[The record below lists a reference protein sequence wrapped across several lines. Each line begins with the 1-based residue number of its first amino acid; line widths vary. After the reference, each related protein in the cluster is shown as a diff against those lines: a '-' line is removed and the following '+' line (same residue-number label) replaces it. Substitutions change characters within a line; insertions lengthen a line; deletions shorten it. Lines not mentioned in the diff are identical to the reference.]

1 MSKLIFKENRIFL
14 SPPHAGQLERD
25 FVAEAF
31 DNNWLAP
38 VGDNIN
44 YFEAAI
50 AEAVGVNHAVVLS
63 SGTAA
68 LHLSLIM
75 LDVKPGDVVI
85 CQDLTFAASC
95 FPIRYM
101 CAEPYFVDSEPDSWN
116 MNPALLREAIQHALA
131 KKKNVKAIITV
142 HLYGMPARMDEIIQ
156 ISQEYN
162 IPIIEDAA
170 EALGSSLQQR
180 PLGGWSDYG
189 VLSFNGNKIITTSG
203 GGALVTNNPDIAYL
217 AKKLSTQA
225 REPFLHFEHNMVGYN
240 YRMSNVLAGIGRGQI
255 ATLNE
260 RVNSRRKNFE
270 RYKSYFEDWNH
281 KGFHFEF
288 QPEAANVYSNRWLSC
303 VLIDPIKNNNLYRDL
318 LLVSLENDN
327 IESRSTWKP
336 MHLQPVFKQHKYFGA
351 NVGATIFNN
360 GICLPSGSSLTDN
373 DFSRIFDC
381 LDRLISRYHK

>member
-14 SPPHAGQLERD
+14 SPPQAGQLERD
-25 FVAEAF
+25 YVTEAF

-44 YFEAAI
+44 IFEAAI
-50 AEAVGVNHAVVLS
+50 AKAVGGNHAVVLS

-68 LHLSLIM
+68 IHLSLVM
-75 LDVKPGDVVI
+75 LDVQPGDVII

-101 CAEPYFVDSEPDSWN
+101 RAEPYLVDSEPNSWN
-116 MNPALLREAIQHALA
+116 MDPAQLREAIQHALSR
-131 KKKNVKAIITV
+131 KKKVKAIIPV
-142 HLYGMPARMDEIIQ
+142 HLYGMPARMDEIFQ
-156 ISQEYN
+156 ISQEFD

-170 EALGSSLQQR
+170 EALGSSFHQR
-180 PLGGWSDYG
+180 PLGSWSDYG

-203 GGALVTNNPDIAYL
+203 GGALVTNNSEIAYL

-225 REPFLHFEHNMVGYN
+225 REPFLHFEHNLVGYN

-255 ATLNE
+255 ATLGD
-260 RVNSRRKNFE
+260 RVEARRKNFE
-270 RYKSYFEDWNH
+270 RYKSYFEEWNQ

-288 QPEAANVYSNRWLSC
+288 QSEAADAYSNRWLSC
-303 VLIDPIKNNNLYRDL
+303 VLIDPMKNNNLYRDL

-327 IESRSTWKP
+327 IESRPTWKP
-336 MHLQPVFKQHKYFGA
+336 LHLQPVFKHHKYFGA
-351 NVGATIFNN
+351 DVGVNIFNN
-360 GICLPSGSSLTDN
+360 GICLPSGSSLEDD
-373 DFSRIFDC
+373 DFSRIFEC
-381 LDRLISRYHK
+381 LDRLIMRYHK